1 MAQLFDCPHAEM
13 KRILDVQK
21 KAFIANGAPSTQ
33 ERIRRIDV
41 AIKLLLD
48 NADALCAAVDED
60 FGGRPVKFTKFA
72 DVATVVDG
80 LKNARAHVAKWSAP
94 HRRGVEF
101 PMNLAGA
108 SNAVE
113 YVPKG
118 VVGVIS
124 PWNYPVSL
132 LFNPLA
138 GIFAAGNSVMI
149 KPSEFV
155 PKTAELV
162 QKLVAEAYDESVCR
176 VVTGHADVAATFS
189 SLPFDHL
196 MFTGSAPASERENDE
211 RSSPTR
217 PVGRRAS
224 ARSSPEP
231 RRRTSCPARW
241 SWAAS
246 APSSSARPRT

>member
-1 MAQLFDCPHAEM
+1 M

-60 FGGRPVKFTKFA
+60 FGGGKFTKFV

-101 PMNLAGA
+101 PMNPAGA

-138 GIFAAGNSVMI
+138 GIFAAGNSAML
-149 KPSEFV
+149 KPSSSC
-155 PKTAELV
+155 PRPLRLV
-162 QKLVAEAYDESVCR
+162 RKLVAEAYDESVCC

-196 MFTGSAPASERENDE
+196 MYTGSAASVTGNDE
-211 RSSPTR
+211 RSR
-217 PVGRRAS
+217 F
-224 ARSSPEP
+224 
-231 RRRTSCPARW
+231 
-241 SWAAS
+241 
-246 APSSSARPRT
+246 

>member
-1 MAQLFDCPHAEM
+1 MAQPVDCPHAEM

-60 FGGRPVKFTKFA
+60 FGGRPVKFTKFV

-138 GIFAAGNSVMI
+138 GIFAAGNSAML

-162 QKLVAEAYDESVCR
+162 RKLVAEAYDESVCC

-196 MFTGSAPASERENDE
+196 MYTGSAPASIFEILTKD
-211 RSSPTR
+211 
-217 PVGRRAS
+217 
-224 ARSSPEP
+224 
-231 RRRTSCPARW
+231 RRRRVP
-241 SWAAS
+241 
-246 APSSSARPRT
+246 